1 METAGNYTRIL
12 FIDFSSAFNTIQRHV
27 MIDKLQKLEVPA
39 ALVHWVFNFLSNR
52 PQCVRVGDI
61 KSPVLV
67 SNTGAPQG
75 CVLSSFLYTLYTN
88 DCHNVDSS
96 TQFVRFSDDIAML
109 ALLNDFASYQSS
121 FFSGTFL

>member
-1 METAGNYTRIL
+1 METAGNYARIL
-12 FIDFSSAFNTIQRHV
+12 FIYFSSAFNTIQRHV

-67 SNTGAPQG
+67 SNTCAPQG
-75 CVLSSFLYTLYTN
+75 CVLSPFCLHSVYK
-88 DCHNVDSS
+88 
-96 TQFVRFSDDIAML
+96 
-109 ALLNDFASYQSS
+109 
-121 FFSGTFL
+121 